1 MARIEGREPEEEEF
15 DIPPLQVSFPRAT
28 KVISSGIVDVHIS
41 TLEIQEQ
48 IKGVDMEVKDEV
60 LPHLSIHTIDEP
72 PIRFFMQRL
81 VEGEVYQNW
90 KMEISP
96 IMFKK

>member
-1 MARIEGREPEEEEF
+1 MARIEGREPEKEEF
-15 DIPPLQVSFPRAT
+15 AIPPLQVSFPKAT
-28 KVISSGIVDVHIS
+28 EVIRSGIVDLHIS
-41 TLEIQEQ
+41 TLESQEQ
-48 IKGVDMEVKDEV
+48 IQEADLEVKDEV
-60 LPHLSIHTIDEP
+60 LPQLSIHTIDEP